1 MGGEL
6 VHGIAGFVEYRI
18 EDIIIGFSE
27 QSEGWTG
34 VDDEY
39 PHYAFY
45 LDGANFDLMKGML
58 ERYSV
63 PNYPYRRDDT
73 ALSYYF
79 RDPSG
84 NLFEMSCPKLQEAA
98 GFVRG
103 AKQGGG
109 YTIDFAALNYRWT
122 G

>member
-6 VHGIAGFVEYRI
+6 VHEIAGFVEYRI
-18 EDIIIGFSE
+18 EDIIIGLSQ

-45 LDGANFDLMKGML
+45 IDGANFELMRGWL
-58 ERYSV
+58 ATRDV
-63 PNYPYRRDDT
+63 PYYPYRRDQT
-73 ALSYYF
+73 ALMYF

-84 NLFEMSCPKLQEAA
+84 NLFELYCRQLKAA
-98 GFVRG
+98 ASFARG
-103 AKQGGG
+103 KKPGGS
-109 YTIDFAALNYRWT
+109 YEIDFAALNCRWD